1 MSLSNGRHILA
12 IPGPSVIPEQVL
24 QAMHRPGP
32 NIYAPEQWDLMAGI
46 QADLKKLAR
55 TSHHCAMYIAN
66 GHGAW
71 EAALAN
77 VLSAGDQVLVLAT
90 GRFGHGWAAMAR
102 SLGIE
107 TEVLDFGLRSTI
119 DLAKVQAALEAD
131 TSHRYRAVLAVHVD
145 TATSVLNDT
154 KALRDTIDKAGHPA
168 LFMVD
173 CIASLGCDQ
182 FEMDD
187 WGVDVMVAGC
197 QKGLMTPPGMSFVFF
212 NDKAASLRSAKPL
225 VSPYWD
231 WTLRASP
238 DEFYQ
243 YFGGTPPTHH
253 LYGLRVALDMIH
265 QEGVKSV
272 WNRHKVLSTAIG
284 TAFDTW
290 GSDGPLELNIK
301 TAENRS
307 CAVTAVRA
315 GAPDGTRIREWVY
328 DNAGVTL
335 GIGLGMADNK
345 DPEWHGFFRVGHMGH
360 VNSQMVMGVLGS
372 IDAALKALNISHGG
386 GALDAASSIIAANHC

>member
-12 IPGPSVIPEQVL
+12 IPGPSVFPDQVL
-24 QAMHRPGP
+24 QAMHRAGP
-32 NIYAPEQWDLMAGI
+32 NIYAPEQWDLMSGI
-46 QADLKKLAR
+46 QSDLKKLAR
-55 TSHHCAMYIAN
+55 TSHYCAMYIAN

-102 SLGIE
+102 AQGIE
-107 TEVLDFGLRSTI
+107 TEVIDFGLRSTI
-119 DLAKVQAALEAD
+119 DLARVKQALSAD
-131 TSHRYRAVLAVHVD
+131 TAHRYKAVMAVHVD

-154 KALRDTIDKAGHPA
+154 LALRNAINETDHPA

-182 FEMDD
+182 FEMDA

-197 QKGLMTPPGMSFVFF
+197 QKGLMTPPGMGMVFF
-212 NDKAASLRSAKPL
+212 NEKAASMRAEKSVVSA
-225 VSPYWD
+225 YWD
-231 WTLRASP
+231 WSKRASP

-265 QEGVKSV
+265 EEGVESV
-272 WNRHKVLSTAIG
+272 WRRHKILSTAIC
-284 TAFDTW
+284 TAFDLW
-290 GSDGPLELNIK
+290 AEDGPIELNIK
-301 TAENRS
+301 ETDHRS
-307 CAVTAVRA
+307 SAVTAVRA
-315 GAPDGTRIREWVY
+315 GAPDGTRIRDWVY
-328 DNAGVTL
+328 ENAGVTL
-335 GIGLGMADNK
+335 GIGLGMAESN
-345 DPEWHGFFRVGHMGH
+345 DPQWHGFFRVGHMGH
-360 VNSQMVMGVLGS
+360 VNSHMVMGVLGS
-372 IDAALKALNISHGG
+372 IDAALKSLKISHGG
-386 GALDAASSIIAANHC
+386 GALDAASGYIAANKY